1 MSIASV
7 GRVSDVALDGRHQRA
22 ERSRTAVV
30 DALLSLYDDG
40 ILRPGVADIAAW
52 PGPRRC
58 CPCPRRWWPARS
70 VRGAGCWAARWRR
83 CSNASCVLG
92 GARHGASWRPPWRRP
107 PASRTSTTSAA
118 TRGSAPSA
126 APPSC
131 AGRCWRCWRWT
142 MAEPAGVTAWEARG
156 RLLSLPQGEVWVL
169 DQPPADDA
177 GLDPVLLLHGFPTCS
192 FDWRHVLP
200 ALSRR
205 RRVVAFDFP
214 GFGLSAKP
222 DRRYSLRHQADVA
235 ESVCAALGLGR
246 IALVTH
252 DMGDT
257 VGGELLAR
265 DLDGDLDFEIS
276 RRVLANGSI
285 YLELAQLTP
294 GQLFLLD
301 LPDARLEPPAQRSAG
316 ERPAGERDE
325 GAAMRTALA
334 ATFAPDHQP
343 GPDELAAQWA
353 LIARNDG
360 HHLLPRTVRF
370 LDGE

>member
-30 DALLSLYDDG
+30 DGGGQPAPCAAPAAG
-40 ILRPGVADIAAW
+40 RPGGGAVRTRAACSGGPGTARAGGRPGGDRQPRERRLPPQPRGARRRARRSRRAPDAAGVAGGGRWLSRPASPRGR
-52 PGPRRC
+52 PGAGC
-58 CPCPRRWWPARS
+58 CPCPRARS
-70 VRGAGCWAARWRR
+70 G
-83 CSNASCVLG
+83 
-92 GARHGASWRPPWRRP
+92 
-107 PASRTSTTSAA
+107 
-118 TRGSAPSA
+118 
-126 APPSC
+126 
-131 AGRCWRCWRWT
+131 
-142 MAEPAGVTAWEARG
+142 
-156 RLLSLPQGEVWVL
+156 
-169 DQPPADDA
+169 
-177 GLDPVLLLHGFPTCS
+177 
-192 FDWRHVLP
+192 
-200 ALSRR
+200 
-205 RRVVAFDFP
+205 
-214 GFGLSAKP
+214 
-222 DRRYSLRHQADVA
+222 
-235 ESVCAALGLGR
+235 CAALGLGR

-252 DMGDT
+252 DMGDS

-276 RRVLANGSI
+276 RRVLANGSV